1 MIRNEH
7 FDLYGIPEVQKIGV
21 YGIHNIVDDKYY
33 IGSTTNLYHRF
44 SLYFR
49 CLMENTGINRKMEI
63 DFCNGRKIE
72 DFEIIIFE
80 DFENNTITNLELRKK
95 EHEYIEKY
103 DAIKNGYNTEYP
115 NTGNIPSNQLLF
127 AKDYMGEKRKNQI
140 VLFLP
145 FGTKD
150 RWRDQ
155 AIKSGAKTLT
165 QYIIQLIEQDAEKI
179 SE

>member
-95 EHEYIEKY
+95 EREYIEKY
-103 DAIKNGYNTEYP
+103 NAIKNGYNTDLP
-115 NTGNIPSNQLLF
+115 NTGNIPDNQLLVS
-127 AKDYMGEKRKNQI
+127 KDYMGKKRKNQL
-140 VLFLP
+140 VMFLP
-145 FGTKD
+145 LGTKD
-150 RWRDQ
+150 RWNEQ
-155 AIKSGAKTLT
+155 AKKAGAKSLT
-165 QYIIQLIEQDAEKI
+165 RYITELIEREMQDNP
-179 SE
+179 